1 MSNQLRKQRKLNVS
15 GIKSL
20 FAFVASCLTAT
31 WSSVTGLGAQLM
43 YSPSLSWMFG
53 FRTDKANVIGLRCAA
68 FASLAAIVVLVRNG
82 SLSGHLLLI
91 GFVLFVGSTIG
102 ALLGAGFTVKPENL
116 NTRRIFQVLGVGL
129 MIWTAAQATRI
140 SLLNPS
146 MSVAQ
151 WNGIGQVLGIGIIVG
166 ALTQISRLLSGTLLI
181 PALYFL
187 CGFTVHQSVGMALT
201 VVFLASLLPN
211 LSYSRQVMPEPTYL
225 TPSILGALVGGICG
239 SLLMLRLTN
248 QVLLVAFAM
257 TAMFLCGRELT
268 RIYFDSLP
276 STQTTQTESDD
287 APV

>member
-1 MSNQLRKQRKLNVS
+1 MSNQQKKQRKLNVS
-15 GIKSL
+15 GIKSV
-20 FAFVASCLTAT
+20 FAFVVSCLTGL

-53 FRTDKANVIGLRCAA
+53 FRADKANVIGLRCAA
-68 FASLAAIVVLVRNG
+68 FASLAAIVVLLRNG
-82 SLSGHLLLI
+82 SLSGHLILL
-91 GFVLFVGSTIG
+91 GFVLSIGSTIG
-102 ALLGAGFTVKPENL
+102 ALIGGGFTVKPENL
-116 NTRRIFQVLGVGL
+116 NMRRIFQVLGVGL
-129 MIWTAAQATRI
+129 MIWTAAQATQI

-146 MSVAQ
+146 MSVAR
-151 WNGIGQVLGIGIIVG
+151 WNGIGQILGIGIVVG
-166 ALTQISRLLSGTLLI
+166 ALTQISRLLSGTVLI

-187 CGFTVHQSVGMALT
+187 CGFTVHQSVGISLA

-211 LSYSRQVMPEPTYL
+211 LSYSRQELPEPTYL

-239 SLLMLRLTN
+239 SLLLLQLTN

-276 STQTTQTESDD
+276 STQPTTDD
-287 APV
+287 TPS